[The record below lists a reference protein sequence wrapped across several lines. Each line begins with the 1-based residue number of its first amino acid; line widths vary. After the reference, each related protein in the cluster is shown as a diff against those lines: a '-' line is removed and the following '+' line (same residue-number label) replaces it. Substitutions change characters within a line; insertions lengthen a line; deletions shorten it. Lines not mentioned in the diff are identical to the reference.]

1 MSWIHKFRV
10 IGKPTIT
17 GDKPGSQLE
26 KVLAEIQSKAIT
38 LIEADNKAAS
48 GGAANVNIKLRR
60 IKNDVTISATV
71 DMPELGNVLPGGGG
85 LTVAGTPE
93 LFKVCALTGWTLDSE
108 GAWTQMSISAMVA
121 SPPTTLWSGQTE
133 AGNYLRPTWD
143 WVRAYEDD

>member
-38 LIEADNKAAS
+38 LIEADNKAVS

-60 IKNDVTISATV
+60 IKNDVTISAEV
-71 DMPELGNVLPGGGG
+71 DMPELGNVLPD
-85 LTVAGTPE
+85 GTE
-93 LFKVCALTGWTLDSE
+93 QHQVLVWDGN
-108 GAWTQMSISAMVA
+108 AWA
-121 SPPTTLWSGQTE
+121 P
-133 AGNYLRPTWD
+133 D
-143 WVRAYEDD
+143 WVRAT